1 MPGPRSELAEE
12 VRSSKPLLVAIGSK
26 QASKASKASMASK
39 ASKASIAS
47 RASKAKSGQR

>member
-1 MPGPRSELAEE
+1 VPGPRSELAEE

-26 QASKASKASMASK
+26 QASKASM

>member
-1 MPGPRSELAEE
+1 VPGPRSELAEE

-39 ASKASIAS
+39 ASIAS

>member
-39 ASKASIAS
+39 ASIAS